1 MVIAAGICFAM
12 LNCSLLNEATSI
24 VGCFLWGGIWWRI
37 TMNNAIYGNIVVPIW
52 IMLFVFAIC
61 FLFCAVYKTIHGCN
75 RFLEVSCYEI
85 TNG

>member
-1 MVIAAGICFAM
+1 
-12 LNCSLLNEATSI
+12 
-24 VGCFLWGGIWWRI
+24 
-37 TMNNAIYGNIVVPIW
+37 MNNAIYGNIVVPIW

-75 RFLEVSCYEI
+75 RFLEVSCYGI

>member
-1 MVIAAGICFAM
+1 MGWVLG
-12 LNCSLLNEATSI
+12 
-24 VGCFLWGGIWWRI
+24 GGRLWGI